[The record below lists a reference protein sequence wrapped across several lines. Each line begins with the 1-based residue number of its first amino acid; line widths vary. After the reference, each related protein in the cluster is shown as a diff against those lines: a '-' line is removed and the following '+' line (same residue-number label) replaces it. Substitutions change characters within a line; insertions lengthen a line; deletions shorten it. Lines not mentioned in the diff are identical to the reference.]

1 MKGKAYRDVRRW
13 GSGVVTERASEDGL
27 GVSEMSRRAAAWFA
41 WSMCAFSLAL
51 TGGVVQSST

>member
-41 WSMCAFSLAL
+41 WS
-51 TGGVVQSST
+51 